1 MLDELTTTSYFA
13 VSTDSML
20 DVMLFMCI
28 PGMLDELTTTSYFA
42 VSTDLYV
49 RGNVVIYVYY
59 RLDVGCSWDEL
70 TTSYFAVSTDSMLD
84 VMLFM
89 CIPGMLDEL
98 TTTNYFAVSTDSMLD
113 VVIYVYSR

>member
-42 VSTDLYV
+42 VSTD
-49 RGNVVIYVYY
+49 
-59 RLDVGCSWDEL
+59 
-70 TTSYFAVSTDSMLD
+70 SMLD

-89 CIPGMLDEL
+89 CIPGH
-98 TTTNYFAVSTDSMLD
+98 VG
-113 VVIYVYSR
+113 